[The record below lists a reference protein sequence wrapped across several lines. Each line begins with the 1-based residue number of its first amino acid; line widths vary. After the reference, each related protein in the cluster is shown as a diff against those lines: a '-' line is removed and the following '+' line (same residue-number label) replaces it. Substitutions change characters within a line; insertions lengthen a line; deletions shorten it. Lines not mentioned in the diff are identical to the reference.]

1 MSLRADM
8 PPTGTPRSQRPPS
21 SYADDE
27 PSFAAA
33 AATPALYSDAVGMHP
48 ELLARMRDAHVATR
62 APTPTPTPTPTA
74 ARLAPPPAGRPRPIV
89 ATTGSVVAQVLGPT
103 PAPALAP
110 EHDLHDLAEFE
121 HAPTDA
127 SYVLASNGES
137 LRLFD
142 LYYSDDNGA
151 TPVVIAAW
159 GRKAPFYPSQVSR
172 IEAYKA
178 RPRSNTTD
186 VYGYGAFQALNF
198 NNVTIRSEDKMNN
211 LIQWGPIAAQYA
223 EDFGGDF
230 STKAVNASPVSMGF
244 GMLGAN
250 SLAAD
255 ELEPLLA
262 KNEPL
267 RKELD
272 PQSAT
277 FRAMQPKARPWL
289 APTEYPASDEHG
301 AHFSALAVL
310 NPYAGDALAAAKKD
324 VWIFA
329 PQASKVVD
337 DGLLTEA
344 TSWAWK
350 KMEPKE
356 LCENFGCRVL
366 PVHVS
371 TGGTVS
377 YGHCLWMARREFWL
391 AHGAGQ
397 FHSTKSRGTKANC
410 EQWPSHFVEMHL
422 ISKPDEEGKTYEY
435 IALINALALTAATM
449 DPSTIATAK
458 EKADE
463 WRTDRYKEGTGK
475 NAYDELAY
483 FASYTNE
490 GEAIAGLPDDVSP
503 LAKAHM
509 YSQGKPHVSL
519 ATLWSAT
526 RLATQLYNS
535 KKNATSGFGTL
546 VKNVYTGDT
555 RPCVRFDP
563 ATKKKTA
570 ADRVAGAMGGAARSL
585 RSGTAEAGKALSA
598 GRERARSWNWGK
610 GSTAK

>member
-21 SYADDE
+21 SYHDDE
-27 PSFAAA
+27 PATAAA
-33 AATPALYSDAVGMHP
+33 APALYSDAVGMHP

-62 APTPTPTPTPTA
+62 ATPTPTPTPMA

-89 ATTGSVVAQVLGPT
+89 APTGSVVAQVLGPA

-110 EHDLHDLAEFE
+110 EHDLHDLDEFE

-151 TPVVIAAW
+151 TPVVVAAW
-159 GRKAPFYPSQVSR
+159 GRKAPFYPSQASR
-172 IEAYKA
+172 LSKYSP
-178 RPRSNTTD
+178 RPRSGVTD
-186 VYGYGAFQALNF
+186 VYNYGAFRAMGGF
-198 NNVTIRSEDKMNN
+198 SSVTIRSEDKMNN

-223 EDFGGDF
+223 EDFGEGF

-244 GMLGAN
+244 GMLGAG
-250 SLAAD
+250 SLAAN
-255 ELEPLLA
+255 ELEPLLSD
-262 KNEPL
+262 NGQL

-272 PQSAT
+272 PQTAT
-277 FRAMQPKARPWL
+277 FKTMQPKARPWL
-289 APTEYPASDEHG
+289 EATQYSAGEHG

-310 NPYAGDALAAAKKD
+310 NPYVGDALAAAKKD

-329 PQASKVVD
+329 PQASKPVD

-366 PVHVS
+366 PLHVS
-371 TGGTVS
+371 TNGTVG

-391 AHGAGQ
+391 AHGAEQ
-397 FHSTKSRGTKANC
+397 FHSTKARGTKANC

-422 ISKPDEEGKTYEY
+422 TSKPDEEGKTYEY
-435 IALINALALTAATM
+435 VALINALALTAATM
-449 DPSTIATAK
+449 DPSTIAKAK
-458 EKADE
+458 EEADE
-463 WRTDRYKEGTGK
+463 WRTDRYKEGTGN
-475 NAYDELAY
+475 NAYYELAY

-490 GEAIAGLPDDVSP
+490 GEGVAGLPDDVS
-503 LAKAHM
+503 AAVKDHM
-509 YSQGKPHVSL
+509 YSKGKPHVSL

-535 KKNATSGFGTL
+535 KKDATSGFGTL
-546 VKNVYTGDT
+546 VQNVYTGDT

-570 ADRVAGAMGGAARSL
+570 ANRVAGAMGGAAKSL
-585 RSGTAEAGKALSA
+585 RSAGADAGAALTK
-598 GRERARSWNWGK
+598 GRERARNWNWGK
-610 GSTAK
+610 GSTARM